1 MRRWTLACLACTLF
15 APIVSAGTIENPS
28 DISLNHFFPFL
39 IAIATAIFLWKWM
52 IPSQLSGLQVGFE
65 IDDGLYEVHSLTKG
79 RGGVNRLLKLKNVG
93 FGIALYMMAMTGV
106 LLLIAE
112 LIFEPDVYY
121 LPNLILMGILVLVPI
136 VISPWESLNGQLLG
150 RRIGIGRTK
159 IFRLMFRRVGTIVGL
174 FVASIASY
182 LFLVPEIEPSQKP
195 LALAIAV
202 LVFMG
207 PTILAYGRIMG
218 ASWNMLIVG
227 KFRTWLGKPNPIDAK
242 KLGFVGRAFAF
253 ILLLFLLTMPL
264 TAINGIV
271 TVIHIMLNDP
281 NNSQEVLNYGGILG
295 HEVYLFIQEEP
306 LLAEWEALKSLP
318 EVLAAYLSLN
328 IAIVGLAFIFELIRN
343 LFLGGQAFGGLGG
356 VLLATPREIRSEDKA
371 QAKVLYFAFAGF
383 SGYTALLLILVC
395 YKEFGALMPFIDW
408 FESNGFDEKN
418 RLLVTWIFIAVGQTI
433 FLITWIL
440 SIAKFNLLRNL
451 KFDLNPDERRDGVI
465 MSGGG
470 NWMFDLIDDAAQ
482 KNDVD
487 ALIRFQQRSI
497 GEDESMVRMAKS
509 RARMLEMAI
518 RGLWPAAIE
527 EGKKVLAQAGGNN
540 DEARMI
546 IAAGHIACRR
556 LDAARESLHNLQQ
569 PEGYDEPE
577 LMAFVCEWFDPW
589 NGTVDE
595 DDLWD
600 WENNPCIDHLNDLM
614 KMMRSWKPQPADVV
628 THKDKITVN
637 ARLSHIALLRAQNQH
652 KEAFEISLRLV
663 RENPLMVK
671 PRIAAALCLVDKGD
685 WHSALSVLNELEE
698 TDLHDPRVKAL
709 ANILGRPK
717 NNTEDDLLEV
727 ALTKPATKR
736 SRRWIDDA
744 PVNPIA
750 ALMLKSGVDEALN
763 ANILIVASSAVEK
776 KMLPRFTSG
785 LISQIINWG
794 ILTPMWLMLGIYA
807 SGEIGMLEGLSIS
820 LGLIMA
826 HQNARRFKKQQSR
839 VIRHRD
845 QKAMVAY
852 AKRIKRHKIDL
863 QRNEIPVGTHLL
875 LSGML
880 LTINGIVYD
889 VGLPGWMTHLIPKE
903 SERSVKPKL
912 TRRANVMKRERDA
925 RMQNLSPGWWLK
937 RPKEDGAEIPAME
950 RLVGPVAYRGR
961 AQVIQRKL
969 GKAGRPLGRSPRQ
982 SNIMSTELKRKGIP
996 HNTIVSEKQARSTI
1010 PGGPRRPS

>member
-1 MRRWTLACLACTLF
+1 MLACFACLIF
-15 APIVSAGTIENPS
+15 APIASAGTIENPANLS
-28 DISLNHFFPFL
+28 TDHLFPFL
-39 IAIATAIFLWKWM
+39 IALTIALILWKWM

-65 IDDGLYEVHSLTKG
+65 IDEGLYEVHGLTKG
-79 RGGVNRLLKLKNVG
+79 KGGVKRLLSLPNVG
-93 FGIALYMMAMTGV
+93 FGITLYMMAMTGV

-112 LIFEPDVYY
+112 LIFDPAVYY
-121 LPNLILMGILVLVPI
+121 LPNLVLMGILVMIPI
-136 VISPWESLNGQLLG
+136 VISPWESLNGQLVG
-150 RRIGIGRTK
+150 RRIGVSKTK
-159 IFRLMFRRVGTIVGL
+159 IIRLFFRRSGTLIGL
-174 FVASIASY
+174 FAFAAVSY
-182 LFLVPEIEPSQKP
+182 LFIYPELSDSQKP
-195 LALAIAV
+195 LAYAIAG

-218 ASWNMLIVG
+218 ASWNMLMIG
-227 KFRTWLGKPNPIDAK
+227 KVRTWLGKPNPIDAK

-253 ILLLFLLTMPL
+253 ILILFLLTMPL

-271 TVIHIMLNDP
+271 TVMYIMLNNP
-281 NNSQEVLNYGGILG
+281 ENSQEVLNYGGILG
-295 HEVYLFIQEEP
+295 YEVYLQIQENA

-343 LFLGGQAFGGLGG
+343 LFLGGQSFGGLGG
-356 VLLATPREIRSEDKA
+356 VMLATPREIRSEDRA
-371 QAKVLYFAFAGF
+371 QARVLYFAFAGF

-395 YKEFGALMPFIDW
+395 YKEFGSLMPFIDW
-408 FESNGFDEKN
+408 LESRGFDEKN
-418 RLLVTWIFIAVGQTI
+418 RLLVTWIFIAVGQAI

-440 SIAKFNLLRNL
+440 SVGKFNILRNL
-451 KFDLNPDERRDGVI
+451 KFDLNPDERREGAI

-470 NWMFDLIDDAAQ
+470 NWMFDLIDDAAL

-487 ALIRFQQRSI
+487 SLIRFQNRSI
-497 GEDESMVRMAKS
+497 SEDEAIVRMAKS

-527 EGKKVLAQAGGNN
+527 EGKKVLAQAGGDN

-556 LDAARESLHNLQQ
+556 LDAAREALHNLQQ

-589 NGTVDE
+589 NGSVNE

-614 KMMRSWKPQPADVV
+614 RMIRSWSPRPAESAL
-628 THKDKITVN
+628 HKDSLTVN
-637 ARLSHIALLRAQNQH
+637 AKLSHIALLRAQNLH
-652 KEAFEISLRLV
+652 KEALDIALRMV
-663 RENPLMVK
+663 REYPLMAK
-671 PRIAAALCLVDKGD
+671 TRIAAALCLLDKGD

-698 TDLHDPRVKAL
+698 TDPHDPRVQAL

-717 NNTEDDLLEV
+717 SNDEEVLEI
-727 ALTKPATKR
+727 ALTQPTSKR
-736 SRRWIDDA
+736 SRKWINDA

-750 ALMLKSGVDEALN
+750 ALMVKGGIDEALN
-763 ANILIVASSAVEK
+763 ANVMVTAASAVERR
-776 KMLPRFTSG
+776 MTPRFTSG
-785 LISQIINWG
+785 ILSQVINWG
-794 ILTPMWLMLGIYA
+794 ILTPLWLMAGIYA
-807 SGEIGMLEGLSIS
+807 SGEIGNLEGIAIS
-820 LGLIMA
+820 LGLIFA
-826 HQNARRFKKQQSR
+826 HQNALRFRKQQSR

-845 QKAMVAY
+845 QKAMVSY
-852 AKRIKRHKIDL
+852 AKRIKRHKINL
-863 QRNEIPVGTHLL
+863 TRNEVPVGTHLL

-880 LTINGIVYD
+880 LTINGVVYD
-889 VGLPGWMTHLIPKE
+889 IGLPGWLTTLIPKE
-903 SERSVKPKL
+903 SERAVRPKL
-912 TRRANVMKRERDA
+912 TRRANAMKRERAA

-937 RPKEDGAEIPAME
+937 RPKEVGSEIPAME

-961 AQVIQRKL
+961 SQIIDRKS
-969 GKAGRPLGRSPRQ
+969 GRAARPVGRSR
-982 SNIMSTELKRKGIP
+982 NKKGIMSSELNRKGIP
-996 HNTIVSEKQARSTI
+996 HNTIRSEKQSRSMN